1 MTDQPVGQSVDPT
14 GSSAPRRSSSLP
26 PGISPS
32 MSLLADH
39 WGFVLTYGVIT
50 MGFGL
55 VLAVWPDET
64 LKVIAVLIGIQL
76 IITGVF
82 RIILAIA
89 SSSLE
94 GGSRVLIGLFG
105 ALALI
110 VGLLCLRDPL
120 QTLLAIGVILGVWWF
135 AAGVVDI
142 IGAIMSP
149 SSRGRGWDI
158 AMGVISLLAG
168 GFLLVNPETS
178 LGVLVIVVCV
188 WLFAYGF
195 IAIVAAFALRSARS
209 TGAGAS

>member
-1 MTDQPVGQSVDPT
+1 MTEPLGTTDSTAPSRPSSV
-14 GSSAPRRSSSLP
+14 P
-26 PGISPS
+26 PGIPPS
-32 MSLLADH
+32 MSVLADH
-39 WGFVLTYGVIT
+39 WGLVLTYGVIT
-50 MGFGL
+50 VGFGI

-94 GGSRVLIGLFG
+94 GGARVLVGLFG

-158 AMGVISLLAG
+158 AMGIISLLAG
-168 GFLLVNPETS
+168 GFLLVNPELS
-178 LGVLVIVVCV
+178 LGVLVVVVCV

-195 IAIVAAFALRSARS
+195 IAIVAAFALRSAR
-209 TGAGAS
+209 TAGASAS

>member
-1 MTDQPVGQSVDPT
+1 MTEQPFGTTESTGSRGQSSVP
-14 GSSAPRRSSSLP
+14 A
-26 PGISPS
+26 GIPPS

-39 WGFVLTYGVIT
+39 WGLVLTYGVIT
-50 MGFGL
+50 VGFGI
-55 VLAVWPDET
+55 VLAAWPDET

-89 SSSLE
+89 STSLE
-94 GGSRVLIGLFG
+94 GGARVLIGLFG
-105 ALALI
+105 ALALM
-110 VGLLCLRDPL
+110 VGLLCLRDPM

-149 SSRGRGWDI
+149 SSRGRAWDF
-158 AMGVISLLAG
+158 AMGVVSVLAG

-178 LGVLVIVVCV
+178 LGVLVVVVCL
-188 WLFAYGF
+188 WLFAVGF
-195 IAIVAAFALRSARS
+195 IAIVAAFRLRSARTS
-209 TGAGAS
+209 GASAA

>member
-1 MTDQPVGQSVDPT
+1 MSDQPVGTT
-14 GSSAPRRSSSLP
+14 GSTATRGPSAVP
-26 PGISPS
+26 PGIPPS
-32 MSLLADH
+32 MSILADH
-39 WGFVLTYGVIT
+39 WGLVLTYGVVT

-55 VLAVWPDET
+55 VLAFWPDET

-89 SSSLE
+89 SSSLD
-94 GGSRVLIGLFG
+94 GGARVLVGLFG

-110 VGLLCLRDPL
+110 VGLLCLRDPM

-158 AMGVISLLAG
+158 AMGIISVLAG
-168 GFLLVNPETS
+168 GFLLVNPELS
-178 LGVLVIVVCV
+178 LGVLVVVVCV

-195 IAIVAAFALRSARS
+195 LAIVAAFTLRRAR
-209 TGAGAS
+209 TVEANA